1 MKTVYLH
8 IGMPKTGTKSLQKFL
23 TVNKQALKKHGY
35 ACPKVPIKYESAT
48 EWKNAHFFIET
59 LDYNMTI
66 TDKVKRHMLIYR
78 GMKYVK
84 KSLKSADCLLMSSE
98 GIWNADFKYGKVIET
113 IKKQINRIGADL
125 KVVVY
130 LRRQDDYIVSIWNQL
145 VKKKGYTEDFQTFLK
160 EGVEN
165 QSLDYFQELR
175 KIEGVVGYEN
185 LIVRVYEKGQFEGKN
200 HDLFSDYLRAVG
212 LEYTGAFKPLK
223 NNMNS
228 SLYGN
233 YVEIRRI
240 LNENDEYRHLMGDP
254 ALPAIRKAS
263 ERYDKQPVVFDGK
276 ARQEFLN
283 QYQESN
289 AKVASRYL
297 LREDEILFYEKP
309 NMSVETEQGRP
320 EEIIDDMVHL
330 ICVMLEGC
338 NLEKCQC

>member
-23 TVNKQALKKHGY
+23 KVNKQALKKHGY

-59 LDYNMTI
+59 LDFNMTI
-66 TDKVKRHMLIYR
+66 TDKIKRHMLIHR
-78 GMKYVK
+78 GMKY
-84 KSLKSADCLLMSSE
+84 
-98 GIWNADFKYGKVIET
+98 
-113 IKKQINRIGADL
+113 
-125 KVVVY
+125 
-130 LRRQDDYIVSIWNQL
+130 

-228 SLYGN
+228 SLHGN

-297 LREDEILFYEKP
+297 LREDEILFHEKP
-309 NMSVETEQGRP
+309 NVSEQVEQGRT

-330 ICVMLEGC
+330 ICVMLEEC
-338 NLEKCQC
+338 NLEQCQCGR